1 MEKGKDDIQ
10 YEMETNDIYPDFS
23 DQNAT
28 DYTDNLC
35 GSPELQLTL
44 AQEISVS
51 KSPSKVSEVDFCTNS
66 VSVTES
72 HSERAAASFFIFRAN
87 WDALSRSCF
96 PSVTLKRKYKRDEH
110 GWKQT

>member
-1 MEKGKDDIQ
+1 
-10 YEMETNDIYPDFS
+10 METNDINPDFS

-28 DYTDNLC
+28 DYTGNFR

-72 HSERAAASFFIFRAN
+72 HSEREAASFFIFRAN

-96 PSVTLKRKYKRDEH
+96 PSVTLKKKNTREMNMGGNKYELKIHTDS
-110 GWKQT
+110 

>member
-1 MEKGKDDIQ
+1 
-10 YEMETNDIYPDFS
+10 METNDINPDFS

-28 DYTDNLC
+28 DYTGNFR

-51 KSPSKVSEVDFCTNS
+51 KSPSKVSEVDFCTSS

-72 HSERAAASFFIFRAN
+72 HSEREAASFFIFRAN

-96 PSVTLKRKYKRDEH
+96 PSVTLKKKKHERDEH
-110 GWKQT
+110 GWKQI

>member
-1 MEKGKDDIQ
+1 
-10 YEMETNDIYPDFS
+10 METNDINPDFS

-28 DYTDNLC
+28 DYTGNFR

-72 HSERAAASFFIFRAN
+72 HSERSSLFLHLPSQLGCSFQI
-87 WDALSRSCF
+87 LF
-96 PSVTLKRKYKRDEH
+96 PLCHLKKKNTKEMNMGGNKYELKIHTDS
-110 GWKQT
+110 

>member
-1 MEKGKDDIQ
+1 
-10 YEMETNDIYPDFS
+10 METNDIYPDFS

-72 HSERAAASFFIFRAN
+72 HAERAAASFFIYRAS

-96 PSVTLKRKYKRDEH
+96 PSVTLKRKHKRDEH

>member
-1 MEKGKDDIQ
+1 
-10 YEMETNDIYPDFS
+10 METNDIYPDFS

-28 DYTDNLC
+28 DYTDNLH

-51 KSPSKVSEVDFCTNS
+51 KSPSKVSEVDFCTSS

-72 HSERAAASFFIFRAN
+72 HSEREAASFFILRAN

-96 PSVTLKRKYKRDEH
+96 PSVTLKKKHKRDEH
-110 GWKQT
+110 RWKQI